1 MGVLDSMTYMK
12 NRPKLILSSH
22 PLGMFNEMMMHSV
35 YVLGISDCMLA
46 VCIGSSQYN
55 YSIVTEH
62 VNMYILK

>member
-35 YVLGISDCMLA
+35 YVLGISDCILA
-46 VCIGSSQYN
+46 VCIGSSQY
-55 YSIVTEH
+55 IVQ
-62 VNMYILK
+62 